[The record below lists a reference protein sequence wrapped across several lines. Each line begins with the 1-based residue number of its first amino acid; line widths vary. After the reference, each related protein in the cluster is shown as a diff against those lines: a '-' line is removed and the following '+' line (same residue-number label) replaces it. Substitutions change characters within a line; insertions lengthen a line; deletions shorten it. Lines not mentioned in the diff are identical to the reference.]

1 MGRIAFGPALRDYAS
16 RELDTAVAAIA
27 RREHVHAGV
36 HQARKAIRRT
46 RAALALGEVRLGTGA
61 RLIDRALRKLSR
73 DLSALRDAHAL
84 VEVLERLAERTHDP
98 DDRKLLRRAARK
110 ARDGARRMK
119 KDCAPERQVAGEALA
134 VLRASLQGL
143 PWAALDW
150 PECQAVIDRSQ
161 ERALAA
167 QDRALDSHKG
177 ARWHRWRRRVRLLV
191 QERRA
196 CSECGVASIPEL
208 RFEQFLG
215 EQLGVAAELNL
226 VVECCDGTSPFKP
239 SQRKPL
245 RKFAARA
252 VQRQQER
259 ILSVLPRH

>member
-1 MGRIAFGPALRDYAS
+1 MAKIAFGLALRDYAS
-16 RELDTAVAAIA
+16 RELDAAIEALA

-36 HQARKAIRRT
+36 HQARRAIRCT
-46 RAALALGEVRLGTGA
+46 RAALGLGEARLGAGS
-61 RLIDRALRKLSR
+61 RSIDRALRKLSR
-73 DLSALRDAHAL
+73 ELSVLRDAHAL

-98 DDRKLLRRAARK
+98 DDRKLLRRATRS

-119 KDCAPERQVAGEALA
+119 KDYAPERQVAGETLA

-143 PWAALDW
+143 PWEALDW

-177 ARWHRWRRRVRLLV
+177 TRWHRWRRRVRLLV
-191 QERRA
+191 HERRA
-196 CSECGVASIPEL
+196 CSECGAAAIPEL

-226 VVECCDGTSPFKP
+226 IVERCDDSSPFKP

-252 VQRQQER
+252 VRRQRER